1 MHVDNSLNSLPIFK
15 IIPAVLSQKD
25 LENVQALTRTQTGI
39 KQWYGRTTFWQ
50 ENFTARQSDKTITIN
65 HTQPHPSNVPL
76 DSLTKVFLQTIQAFG
91 ESLHNRQIKL
101 EVYLDRN
108 EVNKGESTE
117 SGMFWHR
124 DRVTTNGGSKIAD
137 YSIILLLSHE
147 NTWKGGSLHLQSGGE
162 PINRKEYKNSEAPI
176 VLIHPRFNQAV
187 IFKNSN
193 SGHMVEPIEPVTDA
207 VHRDVLI
214 MTALLENR

>member
-1 MHVDNSLNSLPIFK
+1 MHVDNSLNSLPTFR

-25 LENVQALTRTQTGI
+25 LDNVQALTHTQTGI

-50 ENFTARQSDKTITIN
+50 ENFTARLSDQTITIN
-65 HTQPHPSNVPL
+65 HAQPHPSNIPL
-76 DSLTKVFLQTIQAFG
+76 DSLTKVFIQTIQSFG
-91 ESLHNRQIKL
+91 ESLQNRQINL

-108 EVNKGESTE
+108 EVKKDESAQ

-124 DRVTTNGGSKIAD
+124 DRVTTNGGSEVAD

-162 PINRKEYKNSEAPI
+162 PISRKEYKNSDAPT
-176 VLIHPRFNQAV
+176 VLIRPRFNQAV

-193 SGHMVEPIEPVTDA
+193 TGHMVEPLEPVADT

-214 MTALLENR
+214 MTAVLL